1 MSHGGIPVGA
11 RQVIE
16 EMFQQA
22 HRGEIK
28 VHELEKE
35 LNRWGAFE
43 EYQDRFF
50 ALVKG
55 K

>member
-1 MSHGGIPVGA
+1 VGA

>member
-1 MSHGGIPVGA
+1 
-11 RQVIE
+11 
-16 EMFQQA
+16 MFGQA
-22 HRGEIK
+22 WRGDIK
-28 VHELEKE
+28 TYELERE

>member
-1 MSHGGIPVGA
+1 MSHGGIPIGA
-11 RQVIE
+11 RQIIE

-22 HRGEIK
+22 ARGEIK
-28 VHELEKE
+28 VHDLEQE
-35 LNRWGAFE
+35 LNRWGIFE

-50 ALVKG
+50 ALVRG